1 MYGASSLMSLL
12 MIYLLVVNLYGFLMM
27 FIDKRKAIK
36 SDRRIP
42 EKTLFS
48 IAASGGALGV
58 FIGMYTF
65 KHKTLHASFAI
76 GIPFLFLFNLLC
88 IYIIFKY
95 AY

>member
-1 MYGASSLMSLL
+1 MYGEDSLISLL
-12 MIYLLVVNLYGFLMM
+12 TIYFALVNLYGFLMM

-42 EKTLFS
+42 EKTLFT

-58 FIGMYTF
+58 FLGMYTF

-76 GIPFLFLFNLLC
+76 GIPALFFFNLFC
-88 IYIIFKY
+88 IYMIYKY